1 MEATRIAYLSGL
13 FDGEGYIRVNKSQS
27 KKSLKSMQR
36 ITPDFDLT
44 VGITNSVLEVVEPF
58 KENWGGY
65 IYANKRDNRKIIFQW
80 IRYGQKAEEM
90 IRLFQ
95 PYLIIKQKKA
105 ILALEYQ
112 EYYNSTKSRGKTK
125 APEIVKKLDEY
136 YWKFRELNAK
146 GSQWL
151 VSHQQR
157 LSEELQSVERKYKI
171 YKLNEAIVRT
181 TRERVEASR
190 NA

>member
-65 IYANKRDNRKIIFQW
+65 IYANKRDNRKIIFQ
-80 IRYGQKAEEM
+80 
-90 IRLFQ
+90 
-95 PYLIIKQKKA
+95 
-105 ILALEYQ
+105 
-112 EYYNSTKSRGKTK
+112 
-125 APEIVKKLDEY
+125 
-136 YWKFRELNAK
+136 
-146 GSQWL
+146 
-151 VSHQQR
+151 
-157 LSEELQSVERKYKI
+157 
-171 YKLNEAIVRT
+171 
-181 TRERVEASR
+181 
-190 NA
+190 